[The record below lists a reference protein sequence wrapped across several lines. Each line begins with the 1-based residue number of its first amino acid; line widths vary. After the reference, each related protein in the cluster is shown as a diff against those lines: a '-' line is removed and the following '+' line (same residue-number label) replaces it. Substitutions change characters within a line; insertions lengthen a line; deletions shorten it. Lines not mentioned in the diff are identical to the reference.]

1 MTNKIK
7 PENTLGKASDL
18 VSVYYPQGQ
27 VATTIS
33 RVFPEV
39 FNTFI
44 APVLVRVSIA
54 MKRHHDHN
62 NSSKGKHLIG

>member
-1 MTNKIK
+1 MKKMK

-27 VATTIS
+27 VAVTVS
-33 RVFPEV
+33 RIFPEG

-44 APVLVRVSIA
+44 PPVL
-54 MKRHHDHN
+54 
-62 NSSKGKHLIG
+62 GFLLL